1 MCVGLRSKDIVK
13 ATNTDLD
20 CVFIKKPTFFT
31 LILDGKTLTES
42 IDLVTI
48 PAKRPGTIEG
58 QSSRILLGAHE
69 PHFRFGRSGAEHRVD
84 VCGRWDACERLAQ
97 GGPVQVELDFPSPA
111 VIVHPHQSPLLPS
124 PIT

>member
-1 MCVGLRSKDIVK
+1 MCVGLRSLDSVK
-13 ATNTDLD
+13 AADTNLD
-20 CVFIKKPTFFT
+20 YVFIKKIT
-31 LILDGKTLTES
+31 LILDGKTLTDS

-48 PAKRPGTIEG
+48 PAKCPGTIEG
-58 QSSRILLGAHE
+58 QSGRILLGTHE
-69 PHFRFGRSGAEHRVD
+69 PHFRFGRSGAKHWVD

-111 VIVHPHQSPLLPS
+111 VIVHPHQGTLLPS